1 MTGAQIVHARRSVR
15 ETQRALASV
24 YRLEVPVDAWRFLL
38 SAADV
43 REMLPGATPRS
54 GLVACEEAG
63 ELFLGL
69 YLDPGD
75 VACADTVVEETSHFV
90 CLAWHASQRRPVSA
104 LTLELQ
110 SEVDRYLL
118 ARLRGRDALGHFE
131 GFVWDDWM
139 DAETRDRYERAHEA
153 GRCYCHGLETRYP
166 GRADLPGLLEEL
178 RRFYRAPG
186 PAKLATAHA
195 GGLA

>member
-1 MTGAQIVHARRSVR
+1 MTGAEMVQARRSVR

-24 YRLEVPVDAWRFLL
+24 YRLELPVDAWRFLL

-54 GLVACEEAG
+54 GLVACEEQG

-75 VACADTVVEETSHFV
+75 VADPDTVVEETSHFV

-104 LTLELQ
+104 LILELQ

-118 ARLRGRDALGHFE
+118 ARLRGRRALGHFE
-131 GFVWDDWM
+131 AFAWDDWM
-139 DAETRDRYERAHEA
+139 DRETRGRYERAHQA
-153 GRCYCHGLETRYP
+153 GHRYCRGLETRYP
-166 GRADLPGLLEEL
+166 DRADLPGLLEEL

-186 PAKLATAHA
+186 PAKLRTAHA